1 MHHFHYRDGVLHAED
16 VPLPAIAESVGTPF
30 YCYSSATLRH
40 HFQVFQAPFR
50 HRDHLIAFSAKA
62 NSNLAVLHLL
72 GREGSGL
79 DIVSRGEMARGLA
92 AGIPSERM
100 VFSGVGKR
108 RDELEAALDAGI
120 LAFNVESVGELELL
134 DAVAAARGQPAPV
147 SLRVNPDVDP
157 LTHPYIATGLRATKF
172 GVSIGEAR
180 DLYGRAAAMPGIEV
194 VGVDCH
200 IGSQLT
206 SVAPFVEALQRLQ
219 ALMVALAEDG
229 HAIHHLDLGGGLGI
243 SYLDEAPPHPEDFG
257 RAINEQ
263 LGYWPGKLIFE
274 PGRVIAGN
282 AGIFV
287 SEVLYTKEQPDKRFA
302 VVDGAMNDLMRPAL
316 YGAEQE
322 IKPVREGGGDTEVV
336 DVVGPICE
344 TGDFLGK
351 DRHLP
356 RLGRGDQLAV
366 MSAGAY
372 GATMASNYNTRPR
385 APEVLVHGDRFE
397 VVRRRET
404 VAELYAP
411 ELIPDA
417 DWFEAG

>member
-1 MHHFHYRDGVLHAED
+1 
-16 VPLPAIAESVGTPF
+16 
-30 YCYSSATLRH
+30 
-40 HFQVFQAPFR
+40 
-50 HRDHLIAFSAKA
+50 
-62 NSNLAVLHLL
+62 SNLAVLHLL

-92 AGIPSERM
+92 AGIPAERM

-120 LAFNVESVGELELL
+120 LAFNVESIGELELL
-134 DAVAAARGQPAPV
+134 DAVASSRGQRAPV

-172 GVSIGEAR
+172 GVPIGEAR
-180 DLYGRAAAMPGIEV
+180 DLYNRAAAMPGIEV

-219 ALMVALAEDG
+219 ALMTALAEDG

-257 RAINEQ
+257 RAINDQ
-263 LGYWPGKLIFE
+263 LGDWPGKLIFE

-282 AGIFV
+282 AGVFV
-287 SEVLYTKEQPDKRFA
+287 SAVLYTKDQPEKRFA

-322 IKPVREGGGDTEVV
+322 IRPVREGGGDTEAV

-344 TGDFLGK
+344 SGDFLGK
-351 DRHLP
+351 DRALP
-356 RLGRGDQLAV
+356 RLGQGDLLAV

-385 APEVLVHGDRFE
+385 APEVLVSGDRFE

-404 VAELYAP
+404 IEELYAA
-411 ELIPDA
+411 ESIPA
-417 DWFEAG
+417 EGWFA